1 MGHRAGTDTAT
12 LAFYRGKVGE
22 APAPS
27 AFWRGG
33 RFQGMKFLARFKA
46 DSFSRSDA
54 HLGAGARITADACF
68 AGADAENAKSAQFNA
83 LTGGQGLLEA
93 LENGIHRSLRLGP
106 RKAGALDYMMD
117 DVLLNQRGNLAGATG
132 MTVLRPECLMLQV
145 SRSLWNSNFLGYT
158 GRTLTQRQERRPT
171 KGSLS
176 ISGPFRNMM
185 HRAKNN
191 SGRLPGF

>member
-132 MTVLRPECLMLQV
+132 MTVLRPEGLMLQV
-145 SRSLWNSNFLGYT
+145 LRRLWNSNFFILMKRLLHHGKN
-158 GRTLTQRQERRPT
+158 RPLEQ
-171 KGSLS
+171 GHCYFEA
-176 ISGPFRNMM
+176 PFVI
-185 HRAKNN
+185 
-191 SGRLPGF
+191 